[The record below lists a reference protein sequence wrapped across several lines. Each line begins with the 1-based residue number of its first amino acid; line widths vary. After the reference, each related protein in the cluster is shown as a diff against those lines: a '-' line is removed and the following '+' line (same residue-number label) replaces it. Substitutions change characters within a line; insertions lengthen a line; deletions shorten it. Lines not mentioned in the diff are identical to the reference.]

1 MEAFTAAARSIL
13 PFGLLIDPIQ
23 CRLSQVRS
31 QFGVRDDFSAQ
42 PYVLTKSNVPSMTRL
57 TACIPWLCL
66 FFAILALLAI
76 PFGPVF
82 YSTLGEFSELV
93 QVYGGI
99 GFGIAAA
106 VLGIVGVATYRV
118 RSIALTVIS
127 GLSSVVGFLVVAFI
141 AVAYAMEWLSP
152 AFY

>member
-1 MEAFTAAARSIL
+1 
-13 PFGLLIDPIQ
+13 
-23 CRLSQVRS
+23 
-31 QFGVRDDFSAQ
+31 
-42 PYVLTKSNVPSMTRL
+42 
-57 TACIPWLCL
+57 
-66 FFAILALLAI
+66 
-76 PFGPVF
+76 
-82 YSTLGEFSELV
+82 
-93 QVYGGI
+93 VYGGI